1 MSGYSYS
8 KRHSHAHKKS
18 WIFILGA
25 LLVSTLVYISHSQA
39 ETAKT
44 KAYAADYTANYNGM
58 DIDLHHQLEMLPS
71 GQYQETSTANS
82 VFGKIAETA
91 VFGIDDQG
99 NIVPEKYSYK
109 RSILGVSNHEKQ
121 FFNWSGNQLTYE
133 KNKKSSEVL
142 LTAGTLDMMTHKLQ
156 LRRDL
161 AAGRTQL
168 SYSVMARKKTK
179 TYDYEIIGKEIL
191 TTSLGP
197 LNTTKLRRVVKA
209 GKKRETT
216 IWLADDWDYL
226 IVKLSHQDDGES
238 HQLKISQGHIN
249 GKNIVPLSKP
259 IGDKL

>member
-1 MSGYSYS
+1 MSRYSYS
-8 KRHSHAHKKS
+8 KWHSHAHKRS

-25 LLVSTLVYISHSQA
+25 LLVSTLVYISNSHA
-39 ETAKT
+39 ETT
-44 KAYAADYTANYNGM
+44 TIKAYTADYTANYNGM
-58 DIDLHHQLEMLPS
+58 DIDLHHQLEILPS
-71 GQYQETSTANS
+71 GKYKETSIANS

-91 VFGIDDQG
+91 VFGIDSQG

-109 RSILGVSNHEKQ
+109 RSILGVSNHEQQ
-121 FFNWSGNQLTYE
+121 FFNWNDKQLTYK
-133 KNKKSSEVL
+133 KNKKSFDVL
-142 LTAGTLDMMTHKLQ
+142 LIADTLDMMTHKLQ

-168 SYSVMARKKTK
+168 SYSVMARKKAK

-197 LNTTKLRRVVKA
+197 LNTTKLRRVVKT

-216 IWLADDWDYL
+216 VWLADDWDYL

-249 GKNIVPLSKP
+249 GKSIVPLSKP